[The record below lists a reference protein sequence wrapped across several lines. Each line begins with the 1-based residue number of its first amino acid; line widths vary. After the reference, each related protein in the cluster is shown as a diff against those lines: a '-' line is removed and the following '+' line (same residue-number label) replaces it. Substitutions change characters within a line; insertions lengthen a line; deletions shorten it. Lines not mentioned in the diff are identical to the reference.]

1 MAKFTGHTIT
11 SDSALGDA
19 KIQRSLRFNSSD
31 AAYLTRTPS
40 STGNQKVWTWSA
52 WVKRAKLGSSTQYL
66 FASMETNGSGD
77 GIAALYF
84 QSDQIYTYYDTSS
97 SSTYG
102 AVNSRKYRDTSA
114 WMNIVW
120 QVDAA
125 NTTHRIWIN
134 GVEETGL
141 SNNPINYNYT
151 MNQSGWPNVMG
162 TSPWNT
168 SSAPANMYLA
178 EVNHIDGSL
187 IAPTE
192 FGFTDPVTNIWMPK
206 RYEGTY
212 GTNGFNLDFSDNS
225 STAALGIDK
234 SPNGNDFTANNFSV
248 SAGVGNDSLEDT
260 PTNNFCTL
268 NPLVGRGGN
277 YLTHT
282 NGNLNFDIQPQSTYP
297 KPVSTFNIPTSGKW
311 YAEWV
316 FTTTGSAVVGVGNV
330 DKAEESGAANQLNG
344 INMLSGDIRVNDS
357 GTQSSLTTFTTNDVI
372 GVKADRDAGTVSF
385 TINGSAVGNPENISS
400 MNTPTDLVFWAYRNA
415 SGGDAPVGYVN
426 FGQRPFSYLPT
437 GYKALSSKNLPP
449 NVPSIVR
456 PQKHFDTLLYTGND
470 SSDRNIEGLEFKPD
484 FVWIKNREGNDW
496 HMLQDSV
503 RGANKVLYSNRTDGE
518 DTDNTN
524 GHINYFMNGGFNVT
538 AGDSGNVN
546 ENNEDYVA
554 WCWKAGGNSNTF
566 NVDDVGYASASAA
579 GITEG
584 SISLT
589 GASINTKAGFSIVSY
604 TGNGTAGATIGHGLG
619 VAPNWI
625 FAKVRNASRSWAV
638 GTDFSPWT
646 LNIRL
651 EESSGSADTS
661 QSQSQWYETAPTSS
675 VFYVGDGNTGNYSGD
690 TNVNGEN
697 YIAYC
702 WTDIPGYSKFGS
714 YTGNGSSDGTYVHLG
729 FKPAFL
735 MVKKTSGANSW
746 VMFDVKRSTTN
757 VIDNYLIAEGAD
769 VDNTN
774 SAVSVDFLS
783 NGVKFRSGY
792 DIVNAGDY
800 IYMAFA
806 EQPGV
811 TPFDTLSNAH

>member
-729 FKPAFL
+729 FRPAFL